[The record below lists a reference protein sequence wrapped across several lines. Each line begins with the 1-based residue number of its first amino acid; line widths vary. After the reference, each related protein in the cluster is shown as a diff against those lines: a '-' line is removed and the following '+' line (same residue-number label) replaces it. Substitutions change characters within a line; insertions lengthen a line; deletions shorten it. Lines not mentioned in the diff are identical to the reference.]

1 MTTLPKFSIVV
12 ATLLIA
18 VTAAVDAAGRRTTPL
33 RAGEFAVDG
42 KIR

>member
-1 MTTLPKFSIVV
+1 MTLRRTAVV

-18 VTAAVDAAGRRTTPL
+18 VTAAVHAAGRRTTPL

-42 KIR
+42 KIFR